1 MKMKFVLSLMV
12 VAAQIAAAG
21 VVAGEGEVQV
31 VSVAEAATLTESG
44 PVMLYCSEVHF
55 FAQPYSFLIA

>member
-31 VSVAEAATLTESG
+31 VSVAEAATLTESNADG
-44 PVMLYCSEVHF
+44 VWPRHAL
-55 FAQPYSFLIA
+55 L